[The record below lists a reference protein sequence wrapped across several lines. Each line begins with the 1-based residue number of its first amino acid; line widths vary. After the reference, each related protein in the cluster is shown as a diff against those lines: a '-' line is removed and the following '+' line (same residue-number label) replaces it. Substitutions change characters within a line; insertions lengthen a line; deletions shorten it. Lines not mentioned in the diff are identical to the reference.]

1 MNYVEPIR
9 DLKKLQ
15 RIKKLL
21 LKDGKVKE
29 LVLFEI
35 GIKTGLRI
43 SDILKLT
50 WKDVYSELGENP
62 TFRQSIMVTE
72 KKTGKNKQFRL
83 SDNVKRAVNQL
94 AELKDSRE
102 ADFIFMSNSN
112 SVTATK
118 SAWTRQYV
126 WQFLNDYGYR
136 SGIKSKIG
144 AHTLRKT
151 FGYHAYKNGVDLSLL
166 MRIFNH
172 SSQAVTLR
180 YIGITQDQI
189 DDVYVNLDKIL

>member
-9 DLKKLQ
+9 DLKKLFKM
-15 RIKKLL
+15 KKLM
-21 LKDGKVKE
+21 KKEGKLKE

-50 WKDVYSELGENP
+50 WNDVYSEFGENP
-62 TFRQSIMVTE
+62 TFRQSIVITE
-72 KKTGKNKQFRL
+72 KKTGKSKQFRL
-83 SDNVKRAVNQL
+83 SDSVKESVNQL
-94 AELKDSRE
+94 IGLDNPQKTT
-102 ADFIFMSNSN
+102 FIFISDSN
-112 SVTATK
+112 SVTASK

-136 SGIKSKIG
+136 SGIKEKIG
-144 AHTLRKT
+144 THTLRKT

-189 DDVYVNLDKIL
+189 DDVYINLDKIL

>member
-1 MNYVEPIR
+1 M
-9 DLKKLQ
+9 KKLM
-15 RIKKLL
+15 KKE
-21 LKDGKVKE
+21 GKLKE

-50 WKDVYSELGENP
+50 WNDVYSEFGENP
-62 TFRQSIMVTE
+62 TFRQSIVITE
-72 KKTGKNKQFRL
+72 KKTGKSKQFRL
-83 SDNVKRAVNQL
+83 SDSVKESVNQL
-94 AELKDSRE
+94 IGLDNPQKTT
-102 ADFIFMSNSN
+102 FIFISDSN
-112 SVTATK
+112 SVTASK

-136 SGIKSKIG
+136 SGIKEKIG
-144 AHTLRKT
+144 THTMRKT

-172 SSQAVTLR
+172 SSQTVTLR

-189 DDVYVNLDKIL
+189 DDVYINLDKIL

>member
-9 DLKKLQ
+9 DLKKLFKM
-15 RIKKLL
+15 KKLM
-21 LKDGKVKE
+21 KKEGKLKE
-29 LVLFEI
+29 LVFFEI

-50 WKDVYSELGENP
+50 WNDVYSEFGENP
-62 TFRQSIMVTE
+62 TFRQSIVITE
-72 KKTGKNKQFRL
+72 KKTGKSKQFRL
-83 SDNVKRAVNQL
+83 SDSVKESVNQL
-94 AELKDSRE
+94 IGLDNPQKRT
-102 ADFIFMSNSN
+102 FIFISDSN
-112 SVTATK
+112 SVTASE

-136 SGIKSKIG
+136 SGIKEKIG
-144 AHTLRKT
+144 THTMRKT

>member
-9 DLKKLQ
+9 DLKKLFKM
-15 RIKKLL
+15 KKLM
-21 LKDGKVKE
+21 KKEGKLKE

-50 WKDVYSELGENP
+50 WNDVYSEFGENP
-62 TFRQSIMVTE
+62 TFRQSIVITE
-72 KKTGKNKQFRL
+72 KKTGKSKQFRL
-83 SDNVKRAVNQL
+83 SDSVKESVNQL
-94 AELKDSRE
+94 IGIDNPQNRT
-102 ADFIFMSNSN
+102 FIFISDSN

-136 SGIKSKIG
+136 SGIKEKIG
-144 AHTLRKT
+144 THTLRKT

-189 DDVYVNLDKIL
+189 DDVYINLDKIL

>member
-9 DLKKLQ
+9 DLKKLFKM
-15 RIKKLL
+15 KKLM
-21 LKDGKVKE
+21 KKEGKLKE

-50 WKDVYSELGENP
+50 WNDVYSEFGENP
-62 TFRQSIMVTE
+62 TFRQSIVITE
-72 KKTGKNKQFRL
+72 KKTGKSKQFRL
-83 SDNVKRAVNQL
+83 SDSVKESVNQL
-94 AELKDSRE
+94 IGLYNPQKRT
-102 ADFIFMSNSN
+102 FIFISDSN
-112 SVTATK
+112 SVTASK

-136 SGIKSKIG
+136 SGIKEKIG
-144 AHTLRKT
+144 THTMRKT

-189 DDVYVNLDKIL
+189 DDVYINLDKIL

>member
-62 TFRQSIMVTE
+62 TFRQSIMITE
-72 KKTGKNKQFRL
+72 KKTGKSKQFRL
-83 SDNVKRAVNQL
+83 SDNVKKTVNQL
-94 AELKDSRE
+94 AELKNSRE
-102 ADFIFMSNSN
+102 TDFIFMSDSN

-144 AHTLRKT
+144 THTLRKT

>member
-9 DLKKLQ
+9 DLKKLFKM
-15 RIKKLL
+15 KKLM
-21 LKDGKVKE
+21 KKEGKLKE

-50 WKDVYSELGENP
+50 WNDVYSEFGENP
-62 TFRQSIMVTE
+62 TFRQSIVITE
-72 KKTGKNKQFRL
+72 KKTGKSKQFRL
-83 SDNVKRAVNQL
+83 SDSVKESVNQL
-94 AELKDSRE
+94 IGLDNPQKTT
-102 ADFIFMSNSN
+102 FIFISDSN
-112 SVTATK
+112 SVTASK

-136 SGIKSKIG
+136 SGIKEKIG
-144 AHTLRKT
+144 THTMRKT

-172 SSQAVTLR
+172 SSQTVTLR

-189 DDVYVNLDKIL
+189 DDVYINLDKIL